1 MKVFGV
7 IVCSLVLV
15 INVGCTPSFVSKYS
29 GTSFVEFADF
39 FGDDVVYIEEI
50 PNQSDKIYFKGN
62 SLQTTAVN
70 MTDFKCNFEKKLCIL
85 ALDFIYL
92 PFSIDTSAGTI
103 KLIDSYKI
111 REQHN
116 LRLHA
121 RLAFIEGS
129 DYFLTSS
136 LSKYGLIRW
145 KYGQTSVYS
154 QIKYSDISQVSDTLS
169 LMVVPNSK
177 FALLSYTG
185 LKMIILSEFVT
196 MKEIRKITATA
207 GLLAPLTSDQSKAFF
222 VSAYES
228 TIEKLTYLD
237 NTKLE
242 KTVLDYAIKSV
253 RNVQWTDFIIAAT
266 WQQVYVVSCSGSG
279 MTYPVNSYPYYYSL
293 SNMINSMSFRQST
306 GQVLLSG
313 YGFVNTL
320 QDTSSVFCHPFCQ
333 GCSKM
338 LSESMCTSCSSTTT
352 ISNGACTQASSSIKA
367 PPGGTLVPSEA
378 SWSEDTVKKE
388 EKKFNIKD
396 YFIYILIGAGGL
408 LGICCIFCICKMCC
422 GDSEDQGKNKVHQ
435 RKNPDDED

>member
-1 MKVFGV
+1 
-7 IVCSLVLV
+7 
-15 INVGCTPSFVSKYS
+15 
-29 GTSFVEFADF
+29 
-39 FGDDVVYIEEI
+39 
-50 PNQSDKIYFKGN
+50 
-62 SLQTTAVN
+62 
-70 MTDFKCNFEKKLCIL
+70 
-85 ALDFIYL
+85 
-92 PFSIDTSAGTI
+92 
-103 KLIDSYKI
+103 
-111 REQHN
+111 
-116 LRLHA
+116 
-121 RLAFIEGS
+121 
-129 DYFLTSS
+129 
-136 LSKYGLIRW
+136 
-145 KYGQTSVYS
+145 
-154 QIKYSDISQVSDTLS
+154 
-169 LMVVPNSK
+169 MVVPNSK

-293 SNMINSMSFRQST
+293 SNMINAMSFRQST

-333 GCSKM
+333 GGCSKM

-352 ISNGACTQASSSIKA
+352 ISNGACTQASSNIKA